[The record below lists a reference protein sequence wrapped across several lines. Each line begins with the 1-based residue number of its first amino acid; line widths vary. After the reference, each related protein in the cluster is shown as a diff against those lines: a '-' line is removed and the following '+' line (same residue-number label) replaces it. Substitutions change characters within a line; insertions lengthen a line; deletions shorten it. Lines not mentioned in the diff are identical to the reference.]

1 MFFRG
6 RLRDSLGGCC
16 GSIDLLLKR
25 SLLLLEEGVLSVEE
39 PNMDSVSDG
48 AAVLLPNKFMVM
60 GCGCIKKRKE
70 AIYSGSLG
78 GNWYIIR

>member
-1 MFFRG
+1 MFLRG

-48 AAVLLPNKFMVM
+48 AAVLLPNRFMVM
-60 GCGCIKKRKE
+60 GWVGLKRKWKE
-70 AIYSGSLG
+70 AIYVGIQG
-78 GNWYIIR
+78 GN